1 MKMYENVS
9 AGQACMARNKALVA
23 PTVTATWCQQRP
35 VLLVVTW
42 RGCRGCCDMTDLLHS
57 IQGPTQMAAV
67 ALCQRLARHQQGP
80 IMFNMF
86 NMLNIPPD
94 LLLVSPWKSCR
105 VMPVTMQ
112 NTCRICV
119 QPVGFVTIFLSFP
132 GPTEPTGPGTSTRV
146 TCPAVLVKAGL
157 SKTGITCCC
166 CSFICFCVVLCSGEI
181 FRYEHAALQILQVDN
196 VFFLSHHTVFLCLVY
211 WCLVRT
217 APGTVPSS
225 SSRKA

>member
-1 MKMYENVS
+1 MKMYELYENVS

-42 RGCRGCCDMTDLLHS
+42 RGCRGCCDMTNLLHS

-105 VMPVTMQ
+105 VMPVTYAKHVQ
-112 NTCRICV
+112 NLCTTRGFRDYL
-119 QPVGFVTIFLSFP
+119 PVFSW
-132 GPTEPTGPGTSTRV
+132 
-146 TCPAVLVKAGL
+146 A
-157 SKTGITCCC
+157 
-166 CSFICFCVVLCSGEI
+166 
-181 FRYEHAALQILQVDN
+181 N
-196 VFFLSHHTVFLCLVY
+196 
-211 WCLVRT
+211 
-217 APGTVPSS
+217 
-225 SSRKA
+225 